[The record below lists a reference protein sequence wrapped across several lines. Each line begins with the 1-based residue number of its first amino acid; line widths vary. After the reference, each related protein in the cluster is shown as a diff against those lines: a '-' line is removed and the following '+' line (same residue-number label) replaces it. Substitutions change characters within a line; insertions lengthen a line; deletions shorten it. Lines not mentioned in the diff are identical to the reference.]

1 MHCGVAKIRRSFL
14 NSVSNTITGN
24 PLGIHFKI
32 FENITDPMM
41 SSWSETLQY
50 LSLLNTADY
59 FKKRPNPMLHL
70 ESRWLDV
77 AQMYVAQNFIYITSC
92 NIYSKLLMMVF
103 GN

>member
-32 FENITDPMM
+32 FENR
-41 SSWSETLQY
+41 SETLQY

-59 FKKRPNPMLHL
+59 FEKGPNPMLHL